1 VNATLDTL
9 VVKCDDTLWDEVD
22 DEMVAMNLDNGAFY
36 GLSPVA
42 TVIMKYIE
50 EPRQVRA
57 IRDHLLTQYEV
68 DSESCET
75 QVLALLDQMATER
88 LIEYRDDAGPGSD
101 SL

>member
-1 VNATLDTL
+1 MNTTLDTL
-9 VVKCDDTLWDEVD
+9 VVKCEDTLWDEVD
-22 DEMVAMNLDNGAFY
+22 DEMVAMNLENGAFY

-50 EPRQVRA
+50 EPRRVRA

-68 DSESCET
+68 DAET
-75 QVLALLDQMATER
+75 CKTQLLALLDQMAAEQ
-88 LIEYRDDAGPGSD
+88 LIEYRDDAGPGSG

>member
-1 VNATLDTL
+1 MNATLNTL

-50 EPRQVRA
+50 EPRRVRA

-68 DSESCET
+68 DAEACET
-75 QVLALLDQMATER
+75 QLLALLDKLAAEQ
-88 LIEYRDDAGPGSD
+88 LIEYRDDADIGGD